1 MCICRINF
9 IIPYLNTSFLSLHTL
24 ISLLES
30 KLVLMDGNNRK
41 IDIPS
46 GPFLQVIPGRGKCE
60 SWYFT
65 VRWSPS
71 DVLSTRSRS
80 TWHQQNANEM
90 TRVRFH
96 SPTLGSS
103 WISTVWTFYFFW
115 PKTKQQGRWIN
126 EKSCH
131 NMWTHDWQWSEFCQ
145 WARLGDVDGLLLT
158 TETTPLHSLFCSFHP
173 RWQQA
178 PLMIDDWE
186 SGKCPRLFADDCFLL
201 SFCYCLSLGL
211 LLSGEECQQQEGN

>member
-1 MCICRINF
+1 METIV
-9 IIPYLNTSFLSLHTL
+9 
-24 ISLLES
+24 
-30 KLVLMDGNNRK
+30 KLT
-41 IDIPS
+41 
-46 GPFLQVIPGRGKCE
+46 FLQVFSASDPVLFPERGKCE

-201 SFCYCLSLGL
+201 LFCYGLSLGL
-211 LLSGEECQQQEGN
+211 LLSVEECQQQEGN

>member
-46 GPFLQVIPGRGKCE
+46 GLFCKWSRVIPWTRKMWKLIFYGSLE
-60 SWYFT
+60 SIRCTF
-65 VRWSPS
+65 
-71 DVLSTRSRS
+71 

-90 TRVRFH
+90 TRVRVH

-158 TETTPLHSLFCSFHP
+158 TETTPLHSLFCSFHH